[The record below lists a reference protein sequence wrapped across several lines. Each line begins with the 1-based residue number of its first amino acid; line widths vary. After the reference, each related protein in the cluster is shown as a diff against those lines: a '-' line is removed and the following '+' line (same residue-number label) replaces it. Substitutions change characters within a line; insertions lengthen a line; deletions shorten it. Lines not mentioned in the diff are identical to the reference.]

1 MSGGFPE
8 TADIETASEAYAQ
21 RFAGPV
27 GAWFLELQARSTLE
41 LLSPLGS
48 GARLLDVGGGHAQ
61 LTPALVDRGYQVTVV
76 GSSPACGERLAGWVA
91 DGRCRFEVAN
101 VVDLPY
107 GARSFDAALCFRLL
121 PHVTAWQ
128 ALLGELCRV
137 ARRSVVIDYPSSRS
151 VNVLAGGLFAAKKR
165 VEGNTRP
172 FAQYRPAGIERAFL
186 VHGFHVTGTR
196 PQFLWPMVLHR
207 MIGRVGVSKALEA
220 PGRATGLLRLLGSP
234 VIVHAERH
242 GGPQEMV

>member
-1 MSGGFPE
+1 VSGGFPE
-8 TADIETASEAYAQ
+8 TADVETASEEYAQ

-27 GAWFLELQARSTLE
+27 GEWFLELQARSTLE
-41 LLSPLGS
+41 LLSPLGD

-61 LTPALVDRGYQVTVV
+61 LTPALVDHGYEVTVV
-76 GSSPACGERLAGWVA
+76 GSAPTCGERLSAWLAG
-91 DGRCRFEVAN
+91 GRCRFEVAN

-121 PHVTAWQ
+121 PHVTAWE
-128 ALLGELCRV
+128 ALLRELCRV
-137 ARRSVVIDYPSSRS
+137 ARRSVVVDYPSSRS

-165 VEGNTRP
+165 FEGNTRP
-172 FAQYRPAGIERAFL
+172 FVQYRPAEIERAFL
-186 VHGFHVTGTR
+186 VNGFQVTGVR
-196 PQFLWPMVLHR
+196 AQFLWPMVLHR

-234 VIVHAERH
+234 VIVRAER
-242 GGPQEMV
+242 